1 MEPRNNSNNND
12 DLNQNNP
19 NTTQR
24 LPGDT
29 NIYFAHQLMQILDSI
44 RQNEPE
50 ISCLPPKT
58 KSQEEVSLEVKNK
71 IRQSIEYFK
80 DEGNSKIKDLLINN
94 LNNKPFAL
102 NEGNAVLLKENG
114 LQINQQV
121 ISASV
126 NVGKTHLKVM
136 NVNDNTLL
144 QKFPMDSFR
153 ANKTKDVK
161 IDRILNNV
169 KAVGGKFIRLFHW
182 IEVSIGEKKVLF
194 NILKNPKL
202 VLESIEFSLGKQ
214 SDQEYKIKVGYTGLE
229 LLINPVTK
237 ELNSMKI
244 YGAYNPNQELPIKE
258 NIQNSVEF
266 KELLDMLGIRLKQQ
280 AQAR

>member
-1 MEPRNNSNNND
+1 
-12 DLNQNNP
+12 
-19 NTTQR
+19 
-24 LPGDT
+24 
-29 NIYFAHQLMQILDSI
+29 
-44 RQNEPE
+44 
-50 ISCLPPKT
+50 
-58 KSQEEVSLEVKNK
+58 
-71 IRQSIEYFK
+71 
-80 DEGNSKIKDLLINN
+80 
-94 LNNKPFAL
+94 
-102 NEGNAVLLKENG
+102 
-114 LQINQQV
+114 
-121 ISASV
+121 
-126 NVGKTHLKVM
+126 M

-161 IDRILNNV
+161 IDRLLNNV